1 MWKEEASWSVDPA
14 NRDAG
19 AGTPQ
24 ARFPLYTIGHST
36 RTFEELLGLLKREGV
51 SHLVDVRAFPASA
64 RYPHFNKQSLELALP
79 EHGIRYT
86 HFPALGG
93 RRRVRRDSHN
103 TLWRNAGFRG
113 YADYMETRE
122 FDDAL
127 SALLDVA
134 RMEPTAIVCA
144 EAVPWRC
151 HRSLISDAAVAKG
164 TDVQHIMDDKT
175 HPHRLTSFGRVDSEG
190 RVHYDAAAQ
199 SDLFGVEAR

>member
-1 MWKEEASWSVDPA
+1 VDPDK
-14 NRDAG
+14 REAG
-19 AGTPQ
+19 RGTREAGQPS
-24 ARFPLYTIGHST
+24 ALYTIGHST
-36 RTFEELLGLLKREGV
+36 RTFDELLGLLKREGV
-51 SHLVDVRAFPASA
+51 SHLVDVRAFPTSA
-64 RYPHFNKQSLELALP
+64 RYPHFNKQSLELTLP

-122 FDDAL
+122 FDEAL
-127 SALLDVA
+127 NALLEVA
-134 RMEPTAIVCA
+134 AREPTAIMCA

-151 HRSLISDAAVAKG
+151 HRSLISDAAVARG
-164 TDVQHIMDDKT
+164 TDVRHIMDDKT
-175 HPHRLTSFGRVDSEG
+175 QPHRLTSFARIDSEG

-199 SDLFGVEAR
+199 SDLFGAEARDTA